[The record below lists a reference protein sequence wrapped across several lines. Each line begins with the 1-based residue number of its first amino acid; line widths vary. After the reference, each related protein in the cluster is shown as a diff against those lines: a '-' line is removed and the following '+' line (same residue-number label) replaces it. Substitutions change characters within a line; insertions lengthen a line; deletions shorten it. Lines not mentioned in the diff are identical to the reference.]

1 MRRGAL
7 KAASLLIA
15 LAACPAPSA
24 ALSCIYDDRTGVLST
39 DDVVIAEVVKVS
51 RVGTEIAGPGWY
63 VDEGT
68 RVAIFHATL
77 RPLKVLRGDGKM
89 PTLTYEFRD
98 PKSNCEYQ
106 RPSVRRGQ
114 KVIFGTWDR
123 KLTDRSPWNT
133 WVYENTLQ
141 NRMLARRKQAP

>member
-1 MRRGAL
+1 
-7 KAASLLIA
+7 
-15 LAACPAPSA
+15 
-24 ALSCIYDDRTGVLST
+24 
-39 DDVVIAEVVKVS
+39 
-51 RVGTEIAGPGWY
+51 

-68 RVAIFHATL
+68 RVAIFRATL

-114 KVIFGTWDR
+114 KGHLWTWDR
-123 KLTDRSPWNT
+123 KLTDRSPLEY
-133 WVYENTLQ
+133 WVYEKHSKT
-141 NRMLARRKQAP
+141 AC